1 MKINKILVP
10 VDFSESSVNGLNWA
24 CHFAEKIHA
33 ELILF
38 HAFELKKSYYENV
51 SFNDPTVI
59 TKDLKDEKKE
69 RLKELALHTG
79 YKKKI
84 SFEYI
89 AESGNF
95 QKTLKE
101 VVDKNKIDIVI
112 IGSEG
117 AENQRNYLFGSNTI
131 EIIKKNGLPLL
142 IVPQKMGFSK
152 IDKIV
157 FATSFSIENLEP
169 ILFLAK
175 LSDELQASL
184 TLLHIASEDIETEE
198 KRLTNYQRLIAKN
211 NPGKTIHFE
220 LLYHETILDGIN
232 EYVLKNQVDLL
243 AVYHRIRHNF
253 FDDFFNPSLS
263 EDLALFTAA
272 PVIVF
277 SNESL

>member
-10 VDFSESSVNGLNWA
+10 VDFSESSINGLNWA
-24 CHFAEKIHA
+24 CHFAEKIQT

-38 HAFELKKSYYENV
+38 HAFEIKKSYYENV

-59 TKDLKDEKKE
+59 TKDLKDEKIE

-84 SFEYI
+84 NFEYI

-101 VVDKNKIDIVI
+101 VVDKNNIDIVI

-142 IVPQKMGFSK
+142 IVPQKIGFSK

-175 LSDELQASL
+175 LSDQLQASL

-198 KRLTNYQRLIAKN
+198 NRLTNYQRLIAKN

-220 LLYHETILDGIN
+220 LIYHETILDGIN
-232 EYVLKNQVDLL
+232 EYVIKNQVDLL